1 VTAHLRYIPNAPW
14 IASRYPASFSQR
26 VECGRCPRIDL
37 AVQRSEAACDQ
48 REPGHGGR
56 QLGRASRSRGRQQQ
70 RAAAQERGVR
80 TSQTRR
86 IADRSAQAWARLG
99 SEQMRTGN
107 SMARCSLHT
116 ASWSRLG
123 RWQGAVCTS
132 SWSRLGRVGTERP
145 AASSSTFRCSAS
157 SSSWRSGRLYQRHT
171 QSLGND
177 RASVTLGIPVLEPEI
192 HL

>member
-99 SEQMRTGN
+99 SEQVRTGR

-123 RWQGAVCTS
+123 RWQGAVCTARVLAGHS
-132 SWSRLGRVGTERP
+132 SAGP
-145 AASSSTFRCSAS
+145 ASSGQQRVAACSDAAGAAV
-157 SSSWRSGRLYQRHT
+157 RSEVHGSVDGKVQFAL
-171 QSLGND
+171 LGC
-177 RASVTLGIPVLEPEI
+177 
-192 HL
+192 